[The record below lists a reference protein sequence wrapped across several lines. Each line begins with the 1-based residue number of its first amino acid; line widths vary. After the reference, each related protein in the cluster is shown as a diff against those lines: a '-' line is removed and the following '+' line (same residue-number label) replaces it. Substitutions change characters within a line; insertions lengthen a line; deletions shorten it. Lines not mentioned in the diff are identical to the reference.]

1 MQEDPNDLQ
10 ITLSEAEEAQI
21 REIFDLF
28 DTDGGGTIDKRELEI
43 AMIALGFQSEVAKV
57 WWIFLTYSITWLWLN
72 DA

>member
-1 MQEDPNDLQ
+1 MHEKQSESVQEDPNDLQ

-28 DTDGGGTIDKRELEI
+28 DTDGGGSIDKRELEI

-57 WWIFLTYSITWLWLN
+57 
-72 DA
+72 